1 MSLALYDAMAQP
13 SPTPVPPP
21 DLSDA
26 QWDAVE
32 RALRATP
39 GLLTSGRSDDRGPV
53 LVSVVHDDGSIQAWA
68 DDSFGSGAVV
78 VTSALR

>member
-1 MSLALYDAMAQP
+1 MALYDTMAQP
-13 SPTPVPPP
+13 SPTLVPPP

-26 QWDAVE
+26 QWDVVE
-32 RALRATP
+32 SALRATP

-53 LVSVVHDDGSIQAWA
+53 LVSVVHDDGTIQAWA
-68 DDSFGSGAVV
+68 DASFGPGAVV